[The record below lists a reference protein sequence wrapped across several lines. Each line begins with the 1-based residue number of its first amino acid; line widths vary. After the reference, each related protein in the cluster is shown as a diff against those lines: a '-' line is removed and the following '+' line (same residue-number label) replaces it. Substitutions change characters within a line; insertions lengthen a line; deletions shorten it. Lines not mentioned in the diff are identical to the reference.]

1 MSGELGDYVNKQQAE
16 QAAVAAEQ
24 AAAALRTM
32 PLSIFRTKCQ
42 CFDAQIFTFVKLLMQ
57 NPKLK
62 WKFTQKNVVLKVAV
76 QQIRCCW
83 HQP

>member
-16 QAAVAAEQ
+16 QAAV
-24 AAAALRTM
+24 ALRTM

-57 NPKLK
+57 NPML
-62 WKFTQKNVVLKVAV
+62 T
-76 QQIRCCW
+76 
-83 HQP
+83 

>member
-24 AAAALRTM
+24 AAGALRTM
-32 PLSIFRTKCQ
+32 PLNIFRTKCQ

-57 NPKLK
+57 NPKL
-62 WKFTQKNVVLKVAV
+62 T
-76 QQIRCCW
+76 
-83 HQP
+83 

>member
-16 QAAVAAEQ
+16 QAAG
-24 AAAALRTM
+24 ALRTM
-32 PLSIFRTKCQ
+32 PLNIFRTKYQ

-62 WKFTQKNVVLKVAV
+62 WKSTQKNVVLKVAV
-76 QQIRCCW
+76 QQIGCCW

>member
-16 QAAVAAEQ
+16 QAAVAKGV
-24 AAAALRTM
+24 LRTM

-62 WKFTQKNVVLKVAV
+62 RQFTQKNVVLKVAV
-76 QQIRCCW
+76 QQISCCW
-83 HQP
+83 HQL

>member
-1 MSGELGDYVNKQQAE
+1 
-16 QAAVAAEQ
+16 
-24 AAAALRTM
+24 M
-32 PLSIFRTKCQ
+32 PLNIFRTKYQ

-62 WKFTQKNVVLKVAV
+62 RQFTQKNVVLKVAV

-83 HQP
+83 HQPSKKEGNIGIFQAIPQLGKARSP

>member
-16 QAAVAAEQ
+16 QAAVAA
-24 AAAALRTM
+24 ALRTM
-32 PLSIFRTKCQ
+32 PLNIFRTKYQ